1 MEYNMQTPAYAPPV
15 TAGLPNMPQL
25 NMPSVVTSVALAGV
39 QQVHA
44 GMPVY
49 GAYPAQPGA
58 MPVQPGYLQ
67 PEQQV
72 VALTQEDLVLRVF
85 FQDTAIAPKI
95 RGALRPSLFKD
106 GNNRNIVDIINRYE
120 NQHSRLPTAQ
130 ELITGMGQNEYALQA
145 RDKLIFIYNTPI
157 QTMHQDFVVLMI
169 ENFFRERL
177 AEEVLISVAESIHDK
192 HVDGIHDLVPRLHS
206 AVNFSLHTDLGLNFY
221 SDIEVAL
228 AKLREQKQCIP
239 SGINEVRYYTGRPD
253 ADGTMC
259 SGGYYRKT
267 LSLLV
272 GQPNIGKSLA
282 LCSEAAY
289 AYKNG
294 YNVLYITLELAEDYV
309 WQRLAANITGT
320 EFYKVITMSGEEI
333 RAKIDQSCADMAN
346 VGERHG
352 QLQVKYMKTT
362 TTPVE
367 IEAVIDSFEI
377 AHGKLDLLVVDYIG
391 IMKPSYRGKISESS
405 MYSDGVMKAEQL
417 RDIAIE
423 RNFACLSAVQFNR
436 TGYHNTEAGI
446 ESVEGSSGYAETADF
461 MMSLTS
467 NDVAR
472 GLSMYLNYIMK
483 SRLGPANV
491 SFCTSCDFKTM
502 TWTTATDEKQN
513 AYKSAMAE
521 AEPQINAPQR
531 SGKGGGPKRASS
543 KPPELQN
550 VPGGVELPKMS
561 VNVSDD
567 MFDMVVAPDD
577 AEDSK

>member
-1 MEYNMQTPAYAPPV
+1 MEYTMQNPAVAVPTMPMQQMVQPAMPVVAAGAAPE
-15 TAGLPNMPQL
+15 M
-25 NMPSVVTSVALAGV
+25 
-39 QQVHA
+39 QQAHA

-49 GAYPAQPGA
+49 GVGMPVQGNA
-58 MPVQPGYLQ
+58 PVQPGYLQ
-67 PEQQV
+67 PTQQV

-85 FQDTAIAPKI
+85 FQDSALAPKI
-95 RGALRPSLFKD
+95 RDALRPSLFKD

-145 RDKLIFIYNTPI
+145 RDKLIFIYNTPVPG
-157 QTMHQDFVVLMI
+157 MHQDFIVLMM

-192 HVDGIHDLVPRLHS
+192 HVDGIHDLVPRLHA

-239 SGINEVRYYTGRPD
+239 SGLNEVRYYTGRPNP
-253 ADGTMC
+253 DGTIC
-259 SGGYYRKT
+259 GGGYYRKT

-289 AYKNG
+289 AYKSG
-294 YNVLYITLELAEDYV
+294 FNVLYITLELAEDYV
-309 WQRLAANITGT
+309 WQRIAANITGT
-320 EFYKVITMSGEEI
+320 EFYKVITMTGEEI
-333 RAKIDQSCADMAN
+333 RAKIDKSCADMAN
-346 VGERHG
+346 VGNRHG

-367 IEAVIDSFEI
+367 IEAIIDSFEI
-377 AHGKLDLLVVDYIG
+377 AHGKLDLLVIDYIG
-391 IMKPSYRGKISESS
+391 IMKPSYRGRMTESS

-417 RDIAIE
+417 RDIAIA

-436 TGYHNTEAGI
+436 TGYHNTDAGI
-446 ESVEGSSGYAETADF
+446 ESIEGSSGYAETADF
-461 MMSLTS
+461 LMSITT
-467 NDVAR
+467 DDTAR
-472 GLSMYLNYIMK
+472 SLSMYCNCILK

-491 SFCTSCDFKTM
+491 SFVTCSDFKTM
-502 TWTTATDEKQN
+502 TWYSPTDEQSN
-513 AYKSAMAE
+513 AYKTAVAN

-531 SGKGGGPKRASS
+531 SGKGSGPKRANS
-543 KPPELQN
+543 KAPEMQN
-550 VPGGVELPKMS
+550 IPAGFEMPKVS
-561 VNVSDD
+561 VTPSDD
-567 MFDMVVAPDD
+567 MFDMLVAPGEE
-577 AEDSK
+577 AEAK